1 MNNKHEASRD
11 KIVEEAYREED
22 IQNLEQREWETVIKS
37 STRYRLQSQVQTF
50 YLRLLD
56 PRDC

>member
-1 MNNKHEASRD
+1 MAMEATNRANSWNRESASSKYGMNNKHEASRD

-37 STRYRLQSQVQTF
+37 
-50 YLRLLD
+50 
-56 PRDC
+56 